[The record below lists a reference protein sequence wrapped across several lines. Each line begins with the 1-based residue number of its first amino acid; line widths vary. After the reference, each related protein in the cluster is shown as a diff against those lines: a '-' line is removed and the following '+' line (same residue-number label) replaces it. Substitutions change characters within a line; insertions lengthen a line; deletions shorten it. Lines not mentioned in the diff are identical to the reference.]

1 MSPAIYRVV
10 IGKIDYWYYKGQIV
24 NALSMI
30 ASHAGSAT
38 AIQRQGIAAALTHK
52 NPMFDR

>member
-1 MSPAIYRVV
+1 MSPAIYRVI
-10 IGKIDYWYYKGQIV
+10 IGKIDWWYYKGQIG

-30 ASHAGSAT
+30 TSHAGSAT

-52 NPMFDR
+52 NPMFDI